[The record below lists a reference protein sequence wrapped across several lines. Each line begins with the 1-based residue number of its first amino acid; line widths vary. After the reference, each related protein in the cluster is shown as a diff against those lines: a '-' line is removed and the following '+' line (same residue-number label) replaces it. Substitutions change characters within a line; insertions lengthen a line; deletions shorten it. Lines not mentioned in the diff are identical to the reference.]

1 MTAADLWWI
10 VLASVGVTALLGG
23 AFVIAVIGAH
33 RRLLASAREFARR
46 LLEAQE
52 EERAWVAR
60 ELHDDVVQRMFLL
73 RGKLERGGVSPD
85 GSVGM
90 LEDLDAL
97 TEQLRGVARRM
108 HPSAL
113 DHFGLQGG
121 LTALAEDLAER
132 ERFHLA
138 LEGTAPDLPRDRA
151 LAVFRIVQEA
161 LRNVQRHAGVSAA
174 TVRLRPD
181 VGSLQVEIEDGGR
194 GMDRQGP
201 ARPGLGLS
209 SMRER
214 ARLAGGTLDFA
225 APEGGGTRVTLRL
238 PLAGDGRP

>member
-1 MTAADLWWI
+1 MTPGELWWI
-10 VLASVGVTALLGG
+10 VLASVGVTAVLGG
-23 AFVIAVIGAH
+23 AFVLAVVAAH
-33 RRLLASAREFARR
+33 RRLLANAREFARR

-73 RGKLERGGVSPD
+73 RGRLE
-85 GSVGM
+85 GM
-90 LEDLDAL
+90 AGALEDLDAL

-113 DHFGLQGG
+113 DLFGLEGG
-121 LTALAEDLAER
+121 LKALADDLRER
-132 ERFHLA
+132 ERFEVR
-138 LEGTAPDLPRDRA
+138 LEGDVPRLPAAPA

-174 TVRLRPD
+174 TVRLRSEG
-181 VGSLQVEIEDGGR
+181 GSLRVDVADRGR
-194 GMDRQGP
+194 GL
-201 ARPGLGLS
+201 ARGDGAKPGLGLS

-214 ARLAGGTLDFA
+214 ARLVGGTLELSSPPD
-225 APEGGGTRVTLRL
+225 GGAVVTLRVPL
-238 PLAGDGRP
+238 PAEVRP